1 MSFENLQFEVADGV
15 ATVKIDRPKAL
26 NALNADTLTE
36 MTQVF
41 DACRDDDAV
50 RAVLVTGAGDKSFVA
65 GADINELAT
74 MQPLSAKAVAHRG
87 QQVLARLEQ
96 MGKPTVA
103 MVNGFALGGGLELAL
118 ACHLRTA
125 STKAR
130 LGLPEVSLGIIP
142 GYGGTQ
148 RLARV
153 AGPGVAREWILTG
166 DMFSAEEAHRVGVVN
181 RLFPPEELLE
191 GTMKMIGTILSRGP
205 LAVRF
210 ALEAIGR
217 GSNMPQN
224 QGEIIESDLFGLA
237 ASTADMRE
245 GMAAF
250 LEKRKPDFQ
259 GE

>member
-15 ATVKIDRPKAL
+15 ATVTIDRPKAL

-41 DACRDDDAV
+41 DACRDDEGV
-50 RAVLVTGAGDKSFVA
+50 RAVLVTGAGTKSFVA

-148 RLARV
+148 RLARI

-181 RLFPPEELLE
+181 RIFSPEELLE
-191 GTMKMIGTILSRGP
+191 GTMKMIVTILSRGP

-237 ASTADMRE
+237 ASTGDMRE

-250 LEKRKPDFQ
+250 LEKRKPNFQ